1 MKLTLLRIDLSNKRY
16 EVQELDQDFV
26 DKYVGGR
33 GLTSKFLWD
42 ELKKGTDPL
51 GPENKL
57 IMAGGP
63 LTGLPVPSSGK
74 MVIAAKSPHTL
85 GYGDG
90 NIGTRASVQMRKSGH
105 DAVVFE
111 GVSEQPVWVQ
121 VEDDEVIFNDAGDL
135 WGKDSYQKED
145 MLYDRLGK

>member
-1 MKLTLLRIDLSNKRY
+1 MKLRLLRINLSSRSY
-16 EVQELDQDFV
+16 EVEELDQSFV
-26 DKYVGGR
+26 EKYMGGR
-33 GLTSKFLWD
+33 GLASKLIW
-42 ELKKGTDPL
+42 EEVEEGSDPL
-51 GPENKL
+51 GPDNRL

-63 LTGLPVPSSGK
+63 LTGLPIPSSGK